1 MNMSMGIFIL
11 AIIIGVFL
19 CAMAVMLFRMSK
31 QLEAKNREECNKKNI
46 ERHKM
51 IALINNVTDAIF
63 STDEHGIITSYNSAA
78 LNLIDTNRSIE
89 GVHISE
95 VLTLETVDKTPF
107 EIFKELS
114 KSAAIRQRDDL
125 IMPFEDGDQMRL
137 DATLAPVQGGDKMTP
152 DGYVI
157 ILRDITKVK
166 SLEEERDEFISV
178 VSHELRTPI
187 TIAEGSLSNAQLL
200 IKKGAKSKIIAALE
214 ESHKQVLFLA
224 KMVNDL
230 STLSRAERGVADEP
244 EMVDVAELAAQLNS
258 EYSAQAEQRG
268 LSFNL
273 DITGKLGHIKTSRL
287 YLQELLQ
294 NFLDNAIKYTQKG
307 SVTLSIKKQ
316 KDGAILFKVKDT
328 GIGIN
333 KVDLA
338 KIFDRF
344 YRAEDYRTRETSG
357 TGLGLYVAAKLAR
370 KLNAKIEVDSRLNHG
385 STFSFSLQPLKTS
398 NLQKD

>member
-1 MNMSMGIFIL
+1 MSAETIVF
-11 AIIIGVFL
+11 AIIIGIIL
-19 CAMAVMLFRMSK
+19 CIMTVMLFRMSR
-31 QLEAKNREECNKKNI
+31 QLDAKNREECTRKNV
-46 ERHKM
+46 EHHKM
-51 IALINNVTDAIF
+51 IALINNITDAIF

-137 DATLAPVQGGDKMTP
+137 DVTLAPVQGGDKMTP

-200 IKKGAKSKIIAALE
+200 IKKGVKNKVAEALE

-244 EMVDVAELAAQLNS
+244 EMIDIAELATQLNS
-258 EYSAQAEQRG
+258 EYSTQASQRG
-268 LSFNL
+268 LAFNL
-273 DITGKLGHIKTSRL
+273 DVSGAIGHIQTSRL

-316 KDGAILFKVKDT
+316 KDGSVLFKVKDT

-370 KLNAKIEVDSRLNHG
+370 KLNAKIEVNSRLNHG
-385 STFSFSLQPLKTS
+385 STFSFSLKPLKNTN
-398 NLQKD
+398 NLQKK

>member
-1 MNMSMGIFIL
+1 MEIIVL
-11 AIIIGVFL
+11 AIIIGVIL
-19 CAMAVMLFRMSK
+19 CAMTVMLFRMSR
-31 QLEAKNREECNKKNI
+31 QLDAKNREECTRKNV

-51 IALINNVTDAIF
+51 IALINNITDAIF

-95 VLTLETVDKTPF
+95 VLALETVDKAPF

-125 IMPFEDGDQMRL
+125 IMPYEDGDQMRL
-137 DATLAPVQGGDKMTP
+137 DVTLAPVQSGDKMTP

-200 IKKGAKSKIIAALE
+200 IEKGAKGKVAAALE

-244 EMVDVAELAAQLNS
+244 EMIDIAELAAQLNN
-258 EYSAQAEQRG
+258 EYSPQAHRHG
-268 LSFNL
+268 LTFNL
-273 DITGKLGHIKTSRL
+273 DVSGALGHVRTSRL

-294 NFLDNAIKYTQKG
+294 NFLDNAIKYTPKG
-307 SVTLSIKKQ
+307 SVTLSIKRQ
-316 KDGAILFKVKDT
+316 KDGTVLFKVKDT

-385 STFSFSLQPLKTS
+385 STFSFSLKPLKTS
-398 NLQKD
+398 NNLQKR